1 MADHDIRTAGIDDV
15 PSLRGLI
22 AELAEFENLTHL
34 MKATEADLRES
45 LFGPDPG
52 AEALLLFP
60 KGATAPVA
68 FALFFHN
75 YSTFLGRRG
84 LWLEDIYVQAPHRR
98 KGYGSALLLRV
109 ARIAHERRCG
119 RLEWAVLDWNVEA
132 QRFYASLGATLLPD
146 WRITRVTGEALERLA
161 AQS

>member
-1 MADHDIRTAGIDDV
+1 M
-15 PSLRGLI
+15 
-22 AELAEFENLTHL
+22 
-34 MKATEADLRES
+34 
-45 LFGPDPG
+45 
-52 AEALLLFP
+52 LLFP
-60 KGATAPVA
+60 KGASAPVA

-98 KGYGSALLLRV
+98 KGYGKALLLRV